1 MERIEADKDLVI
13 LRQRAH
19 YYAKK
24 AEFTKRSSLE
34 IITFS
39 RGQTIYGIPIAD
51 FREIRVLPDFC
62 RIPGASPIVPG
73 VFPYHGE
80 ILSVHDLA
88 MFMNSERQTLA
99 KPEWALVVESQNR
112 RIAILADEVFS
123 VEELFEEDIQAV
135 PLTLSQQGQIFSG
148 LVKKKYLLIN
158 VQAAFHCTRFVKSV

>member
-1 MERIEADKDLVI
+1 MERIDAEKDLVI

-24 AEFTKRSSLE
+24 TELSTQSSLE

-39 RGQTIYGIPIAD
+39 RAQTIYGIPIAD
-51 FREIRVLPDFC
+51 FREICVLPGFC

-88 MFMNSERQTLA
+88 MFMNSDRGNLP
-99 KPEWALVVESQNR
+99 KPEWALVVENDNR
-112 RIAILADEVFS
+112 RLAILADDVFR
-123 VEELFEEDIQAV
+123 VEELFDEDVQPV

-148 LVKKKYLLIN
+148 LVKKKYLLVDI
-158 VQAAFHCTRFVKSV
+158 QAAFNCARFVRSV